1 MDKKELLNK
10 IKTLKNIK
18 PDSHWAFSSRRILL
32 AFVLSLRPAV
42 VVRRGFYFPVFSKV
56 VLGLCVV
63 VAVFSGLAVGA
74 QNVGINSPLHSLKI
88 LSQKTLI
95 AVMPEEYKLDLKIAF
110 AHNLIND
117 LAKVTADGKALVA
130 INDLSRDLK
139 EITFDLKQV
148 SHPEKAMVLSKK
160 IQEQT
165 SQLKNNLPNFSSK
178 NPGLSDS
185 LKQVAA
191 IVENVDAQVFAVINE
206 AENKINNCPAYVT
219 KQLDDLTNYLNSV
232 SLSEDNQKLIA
243 KNFAEAN
250 DFLKAGRC
258 IDALML
264 IDTINK
270 NLSLTPAK

>member
-95 AVMPEEYKLDLKIAF
+95 VVMPEEYKLDLKIAF

>member
-74 QNVGINSPLHSLKI
+74 QNVGLNSPLHSLKI

-148 SHPEKAMVLSKK
+148 SHPEKAMILSKK

-191 IVENVDAQVFAVINE
+191 TVENVDAQVFAVINE
-206 AENKINNCPAYVT
+206 AENKINNCSAYVT

-258 IDALML
+258 IDALVL